1 MSATEPLW
9 EPTLT
14 QYQDALRRA
23 LEDLAEV
30 VDFEGVSR

>member
-1 MSATEPLW
+1 MSAIESLW

-30 VDFEGVSR
+30 LDLEEVSR